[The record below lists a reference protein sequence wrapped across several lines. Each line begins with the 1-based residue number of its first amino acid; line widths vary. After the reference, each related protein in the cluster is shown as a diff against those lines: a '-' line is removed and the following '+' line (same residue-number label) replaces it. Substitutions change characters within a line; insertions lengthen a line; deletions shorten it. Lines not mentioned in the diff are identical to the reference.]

1 MLSLSIVKALQIYG
15 IAAAISFL
23 VAVIIKALVEI
34 TARLEKR
41 THRAAPAPRPPA
53 AADAPP
59 AAAGIPDDVVPS
71 SPPPS
76 PPWDRTAS
84 CTSRRAAAPG
94 AARGAPPSIRISRN
108 AKNHGVR
115 SCKDCSR

>member
-53 AADAPP
+53 AADTPP
-59 AAAGIPDDVVPS
+59 AAGIPDDVVAVI
-71 SPPPS
+71 
-76 PPWDRTAS
+76 TAAVAAMGPHRILHIAQS
-84 CTSRRAAAPG
+84 GRSWSREGRAAQHSHQPQ
-94 AARGAPPSIRISRN
+94 R
-108 AKNHGVR
+108 
-115 SCKDCSR
+115 